1 MREII
6 SHSLQLLLDEM
17 GIDEKR
23 QFMLLVFAGL
33 AALVVYSVRDRHQ
46 HGLLFTFLFSILGL
60 SALVFLFTDSE
71 AARDWSALTSILSIV
86 AILTWEFV
94 RRRRAA
100 AAVAAASG
108 DDTPAETSSAAG
120 QP

>member
-1 MREII
+1 MREVIT
-6 SHSLQLLLDEM
+6 HLLQLLLDEM

-33 AALVVYSVRDRHQ
+33 TALVVYSVRDRHQ

-71 AARDWSALTSILSIV
+71 AMRDWSALTCILSVIG
-86 AILTWEFV
+86 IFTWEFF
-94 RRRRAA
+94 RRRRLAAASAA
-100 AAVAAASG
+100 AA
-108 DDTPAETSSAAG
+108 DHPPTETSSATG

>member
-1 MREII
+1 MREVIT
-6 SHSLQLLLDEM
+6 HSLQLLLDEM

-33 AALVVYSVRDRHQ
+33 TALVVYSVRDRHQ
-46 HGLLFTFLFSILGL
+46 HGLLFTFLFSMLGL

-71 AARDWSALTSILSIV
+71 AARDWSALTCVLSI
-86 AILTWEFV
+86 AGIFTWEYF

-100 AAVAAASG
+100 AAAASG